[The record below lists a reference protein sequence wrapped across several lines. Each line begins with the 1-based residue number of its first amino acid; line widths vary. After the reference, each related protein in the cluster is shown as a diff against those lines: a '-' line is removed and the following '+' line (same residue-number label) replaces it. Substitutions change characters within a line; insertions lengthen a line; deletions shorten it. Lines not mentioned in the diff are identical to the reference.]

1 MAKINRRKLAVLILV
16 CLVILLVPASLTI
29 DKGRVRANLS
39 ERGPLG
45 FNNLMADILWVEAI
59 QYLGEAKTITDEIA
73 TTIYQK
79 IERITE
85 LDPHFI
91 MAYRLAGLTLTD
103 KRPDLSIRI
112 LSKGLENNPGASWE
126 IPFYAGV
133 VSYFWLKDYREA
145 VRYLEAAT
153 AYPECPDFIE
163 RFLARATTEVGSYKD
178 ALLLWE
184 GIYEGTESSTERG
197 IAVRHLIRLCSQIM
211 ETPLDKQLV
220 AKAKATLRK
229 ISE

>member
-1 MAKINRRKLAVLILV
+1 MAKINRKKLAILILV
-16 CLVILLVPASLTI
+16 CLVILLVPCSLTI
-29 DKGRVRANLS
+29 DKVRVAANLS
-39 ERGPLG
+39 ERGALG
-45 FNNLMADILWVEAI
+45 FNNLMADVLWVETI
-59 QYLGEAKTITDEIA
+59 QYMGEAKKITDEIA

-79 IERITE
+79 IERITD

-91 MAYRLAGLTLTD
+91 MAYRLAGLTLSN
-103 KRPDLSIRI
+103 KRPELSIRI

-133 VSYFWLKDYREA
+133 ISYFRLEDYRGA

-153 AYPECPDFIE
+153 THPECPDFIK

-184 GIYEGTESSTERG
+184 GIYEETESPTERG
-197 IAVRHLIRLCSQIM
+197 IAARHLIRLCSQIM
-211 ETPLDKQLV
+211 EISTDRNLV
-220 AKAKATLRK
+220 AKAKAILRK